1 MMKPDRSAF
10 VVTYASL
17 RRIRIYDRNENL
29 RHDVFLEGGQGNYKV
44 VPTRPSEQYWH
55 FSWSV
60 CNGQVYLFDK
70 SESVGCGASASA
82 LQFVGFGLG
91 GEFGN

>member
-29 RHDVFLEGGQGNYKV
+29 RHDVFLEGGLGNYKV
-44 VPTRPSEQYWH
+44 VPARPSEQYWH
-55 FSWSV
+55 FSCPFV
-60 CNGQVYLFDK
+60 TDRYIYLINPNQL
-70 SESVGCGASASA
+70 GAGPLLPA

-91 GEFGN
+91 REFGR